1 MFFFSF
7 FYCQV
12 GDGGFTSKESP
23 PSESSD
29 SSMELSVSAS
39 GFRGMGGGKAKG
51 QGHGRWGLGLFICG
65 RTGGIGIYMAKWA
78 IHSHWKLGLEGMMHL
93 DKGWGHKSW
102 PTPSP
107 QHSPLKIFLSQSFP
121 V

>member
-1 MFFFSF
+1 MFF

-29 SSMELSVSAS
+29 SSVELSVSAS

-51 QGHGRWGLGLFICG
+51 QGHGRWGLGLFTCRRAGALGFTWPNRPYIA
-65 RTGGIGIYMAKWA
+65 TGNWG
-78 IHSHWKLGLEGMMHL
+78 WK
-93 DKGWGHKSW
+93 
-102 PTPSP
+102 
-107 QHSPLKIFLSQSFP
+107 